1 MTREQ
6 FERLKRGDIVK
17 SEIASGV
24 QILVFKC
31 HKRKYPKS
39 GNSWTGSFASGRR
52 AYEFNNSE
60 VDLLLNF
67 EHTKYKSQIESAVK
81 QFNKFHQK
89 D

>member
-6 FERLKRGDIVK
+6 FEKLKRGDIVK
-17 SEIASGV
+17 SEIALCV
-24 QILVFKC
+24 QILVFKY
-31 HKRKYPKS
+31 HKRYYTNS
-39 GNSWTGSFASGRR
+39 GNSWHGSFAHGRR

-81 QFNKFHQK
+81 DFNKFHRK